1 VCVCVCV
8 CGGGVVC
15 VSACA
20 SSFTCVFLHTI
31 EFLEV
36 YISGSA
42 SSLEHILKNVT
53 HSYIR
58 MVALNLEPC
67 KT

>member
-1 VCVCVCV
+1 
-8 CGGGVVC
+8 